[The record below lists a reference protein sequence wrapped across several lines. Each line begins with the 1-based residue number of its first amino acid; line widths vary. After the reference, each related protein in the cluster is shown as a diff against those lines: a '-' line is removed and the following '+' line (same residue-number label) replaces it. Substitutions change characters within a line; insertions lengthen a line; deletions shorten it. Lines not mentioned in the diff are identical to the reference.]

1 MRLTQKN
8 EFFEYVLPE
17 QNIAGDNQASE
28 ISLGETDYTCK
39 KYVVGEAI
47 RQFGLIE
54 DVLEKYGIENV
65 EDYISALIELRKIA
79 IEESQTNFKRY
90 IDETIK
96 REKLEQELADLKQNA
111 VVSKFKIGQKIFFV
125 DTNFGI
131 GQGTID
137 GILTGQGDEKWVKYL
152 IDLGNDYKDDIR
164 VVDKYEEDIFATR
177 KEAEQALAEIGGK
190 DEQLKNRG

>member
-1 MRLTQKN
+1 MGRLTKYDVN
-8 EFFEYVLPE
+8 AKCYLPFSLT
-17 QNIAGDNQASE
+17 DWSE
-28 ISLGETDYTCK
+28 MKIINKLGE
-39 KYVVGEAI
+39 
-47 RQFGLIE
+47 LE
-54 DVLEKYGIENV
+54 DVLEKYEIENL
-65 EDYISALIELRKIA
+65 EDYISALVELRKIA

-111 VVSKFKIGQKIFFV
+111 VVPKFKIGQKIFFV

-152 IDLGNDYKDDIR
+152 IDLGNDYEDDIR
-164 VVDKYEEDIFATR
+164 VVDKYEENIFATR
-177 KEAEQALAEIGGK
+177 KGAEQALAGIGGK